1 MTRSTSP
8 PRGDAGVH
16 YPPPLIYVAGFA
28 AGYGLQRWEPW
39 PVAHTAPGIQVTEYS
54 GLALVA
60 GWALI
65 FGAALLQFARSRTT
79 MIPNRPASALAT
91 GGIYRLTRNPM
102 YLSLAFLYA
111 GLALLMNSTW
121 PLLLLP
127 LAIVAVD
134 RAVITRE
141 ERYLAGAFP
150 GEYAAYR
157 RRVLPVVVARALKS
171 AAADLEVAP

>member
-1 MTRSTSP
+1 MTHPTSP
-8 PRGDAGVH
+8 PPGNAGVH

-28 AGYGLQRWEPW
+28 AGYGLQRWGRW
-39 PVAHTAPGIQVTEYS
+39 PVADTAPGIQAAEYS

-79 MIPNRPASALAT
+79 MIPNLPASALAT

-111 GLALLMNSTW
+111 GVALLMNSTW

-127 LAIVAVD
+127 LVIVA
-134 RAVITRE
+134 
-141 ERYLAGAFP
+141 
-150 GEYAAYR
+150 
-157 RRVLPVVVARALKS
+157 
-171 AAADLEVAP
+171 